1 MEDKFAARAKEWDN
15 PAKMAMT
22 GAFVDAI
29 KAKGTI
35 APDSTIIEVGCGT
48 GLVGL
53 EFADMAKHLTLIDTS
68 PAMLEVLSEKVA
80 HRNISNATIVHGELS
95 QTATCAD
102 AIVSFM
108 ALHHIANTESFIGE
122 LREHL
127 NENGK
132 VVIGDLRSEDGSF
145 HAGESIPHNGFDTV
159 LLAEEFR
166 KQGFREV
173 STEPLT
179 TVERRG
185 KTYEIFILTALK

>member
-1 MEDKFAARAKEWDN
+1 MDTFATKAKEWDN
-15 PAKMAMT
+15 PVKVAMT
-22 GAFVDAI
+22 RAFVGAI
-29 KAKGTI
+29 KAKGII
-35 APDSTIIEVGCGT
+35 AQGSTIIEVGCGT

-53 EFADMAKHLTLIDTS
+53 EFADVASHLTMVDTS
-68 PAMLEVLSEKVA
+68 PAMLEVLSEKMA
-80 HRNISNATIVHGELS
+80 HRNISNATIVHGEIS
-95 QTATCAD
+95 QTNTRAD
-102 AIVSFM
+102 VITSFM
-108 ALHHIANTESFIGE
+108 ALHHIADTQRFIGE